1 MTTFALSPTAVAMQQ
16 PAAEPYVKD
25 PVLLKKAAKASFIG
39 NFVEWFDYASY
50 GYFATVIA
58 SVFFAKTDATVALM
72 STYAIFALSFIVRP
86 FGGIFWGH
94 IGDKYGRKAALS
106 WSILIMSGA
115 TFLIGLLPSYATVGI
130 LAPVLLLLLRMIQ
143 GFSASGEYAGASAFM
158 AEYAPP
164 DKKGFYTSIV
174 PASTSAGLLLGSLIA
189 AAMTA
194 FMDAD
199 FVQTWGWRIPFLLAA
214 PLGLVGRYMRLNL
227 EKTPAFKAF
236 EESTIEKPVPIKN
249 LFANHKK
256 TLCIAFMLCSL
267 NAVAFYLILS
277 YMPTYL
283 STQMHINETQ
293 SLLAASISLV
303 AYIGMIFTMG
313 KLSDKYGRK
322 TMLII
327 ASVLFIALTVPLF
340 HMLSMGGFLTIV
352 LIQLV
357 FSLLLSVNDGTLP
370 AFLSEIFPVEVRY
383 SGFAFT
389 FNSANALLGGTTPL
403 MATWLMSKTGS
414 QIAPAWLLVI
424 ASVIALVATVMY
436 KKSDSVSILEKR

>member
-16 PAAEPYVKD
+16 PATEPYVKD

-94 IGDKYGRKAALS
+94 IGDKYGRK
-106 WSILIMSGA
+106 
-115 TFLIGLLPSYATVGI
+115 
-130 LAPVLLLLLRMIQ
+130 
-143 GFSASGEYAGASAFM
+143 
-158 AEYAPP
+158 
-164 DKKGFYTSIV
+164 
-174 PASTSAGLLLGSLIA
+174 
-189 AAMTA
+189 
-194 FMDAD
+194 
-199 FVQTWGWRIPFLLAA
+199 
-214 PLGLVGRYMRLNL
+214 
-227 EKTPAFKAF
+227 
-236 EESTIEKPVPIKN
+236 
-249 LFANHKK
+249 
-256 TLCIAFMLCSL
+256 
-267 NAVAFYLILS
+267 
-277 YMPTYL
+277 
-283 STQMHINETQ
+283 
-293 SLLAASISLV
+293 
-303 AYIGMIFTMG
+303 
-313 KLSDKYGRK
+313 

-340 HMLSMGGFLTIV
+340 HMLSLGGFLTIV
-352 LIQLV
+352 LIQLL

-436 KKSDSVSILEKR
+436 KKSDSVSMLEKG

>member
-1 MTTFALSPTAVAMQQ
+1 
-16 PAAEPYVKD
+16 
-25 PVLLKKAAKASFIG
+25 
-39 NFVEWFDYASY
+39 
-50 GYFATVIA
+50 
-58 SVFFAKTDATVALM
+58 
-72 STYAIFALSFIVRP
+72 
-86 FGGIFWGH
+86 
-94 IGDKYGRKAALS
+94 
-106 WSILIMSGA
+106 
-115 TFLIGLLPSYATVGI
+115 
-130 LAPVLLLLLRMIQ
+130 
-143 GFSASGEYAGASAFM
+143 
-158 AEYAPP
+158 
-164 DKKGFYTSIV
+164 
-174 PASTSAGLLLGSLIA
+174 
-189 AAMTA
+189 
-194 FMDAD
+194 
-199 FVQTWGWRIPFLLAA
+199 
-214 PLGLVGRYMRLNL
+214 
-227 EKTPAFKAF
+227 
-236 EESTIEKPVPIKN
+236 
-249 LFANHKK
+249 
-256 TLCIAFMLCSL
+256 MLCSL

-424 ASVIALVATVMY
+424 ASVIALAATVMY